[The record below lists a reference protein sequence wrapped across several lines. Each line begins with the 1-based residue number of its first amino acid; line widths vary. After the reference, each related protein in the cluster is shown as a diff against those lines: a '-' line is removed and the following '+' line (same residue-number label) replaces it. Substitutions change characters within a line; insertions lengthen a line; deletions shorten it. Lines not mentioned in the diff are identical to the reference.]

1 VRLHDLEP
9 GYYEIETVA
18 HAPHEIDG
26 VGTAVLSFISI
37 PQVPAP
43 PCECE
48 MHCLALVPH
57 PLRIRSL
64 LPLPSAS
71 LGRCCDGRWLRC
83 VQPVVA
89 TIRRLGPLNEWRVP
103 PPPLP
108 GGGGAARKHALP
120 PHAFEFLSPDGGE
133 GLRGKVPSART
144 HAHICAPTLT
154 YACTHSRVHAPKHAH
169 APYLSC
175 YSHARAQA
183 H

>member
-1 VRLHDLEP
+1 MAARRRARPPSQSAPAEP
-9 GYYEIETVA
+9 EAE
-18 HAPHEIDG
+18 E
-26 VGTAVLSFISI
+26 
-37 PQVPAP
+37 VPAQVRAP
-43 PCECE
+43 NRVE
-48 MHCLALVPH
+48 
-57 PLRIRSL
+57 
-64 LPLPSAS
+64 
-71 LGRCCDGRWLRC
+71 
-83 VQPVVA
+83 
-89 TIRRLGPLNEWRVP
+89 RLGPLNEWRVP